1 MKRAGFTMVE
11 LIFVIVIIGILAAVA
26 LPKFSG
32 VKDNAKANTEVSAMH
47 SLDGPIVSAV
57 EFRLQ
62 DFNDRNVEW
71 HDKTIDNT
79 AKAADYATVNDDSD
93 VLKALLKKGDKYN
106 IIGYAVVNSDANAT
120 NDVLFITGEAS
131 NSSLGIR
138 QPKDGDILGKPD
150 RNDFWIFNPNNFDV
164 NVTTTDADGFHEGT
178 IEVADESLVLIDAN
192 GTITITTITVTNI
205 EDSNQNGAGVV
216 VN

>member
-71 HDKTIDNT
+71 HDKTINNA
-79 AKAADYATVNDDSD
+79 AKATDYAISSD
-93 VLKALLKKGDKYN
+93 MQQSTLMQMQQTMFYL
-106 IIGYAVVNSDANAT
+106 
-120 NDVLFITGEAS
+120 
-131 NSSLGIR
+131 
-138 QPKDGDILGKPD
+138 
-150 RNDFWIFNPNNFDV
+150 
-164 NVTTTDADGFHEGT
+164 
-178 IEVADESLVLIDAN
+178 
-192 GTITITTITVTNI
+192 
-205 EDSNQNGAGVV
+205 
-216 VN
+216 